1 MSAVVAVAGLVK
13 RFGSTT
19 ALDGLDLDVEPGT
32 IHGFLNLRKGIPSAQ
47 DDLARCLAYL
57 KTWVERAR

>member
-1 MSAVVAVAGLVK
+1 LEA
-13 RFGSTT
+13 
-19 ALDGLDLDVEPGT
+19 EGT